1 MVFPRIK
8 NYKYPLLSDAFSN
21 ADIFAAKKVLESRQ
35 ITMSK
40 ITSDFEKKFAQY
52 LGVRFALM
60 VNSGSSANLL
70 ALSLICNPQRKKR
83 LLPGDEVIIPAI
95 CWSTSLWPIVQ
106 HGLKPV
112 CVDVE
117 KNNFNIDI
125 SKLKKAITSK
135 TRAIFCVHVLG
146 LSTNMQEVINIAKK
160 NNLIIIEDTCES
172 FGSRYSNKLLGSFGD
187 VGTFSFYYSHQITS
201 GEGGMIICKSSED
214 YEILH
219 SLRAHG
225 WSRHP
230 ATQKKII
237 RKYPNLDPR
246 FIFINSGYNLRPTDV
261 QAALAASQFKR
272 KNVFKINREYNR
284 NKIIEEVYNL
294 KKYTNQI
301 QFLQSDKNIKPS
313 WFGLPILLNC
323 KYKNK
328 KINYLNYLNKM
339 GVETR
344 PIISGNFI
352 NQPAIEL
359 FKLNKK
365 KQKFINAQFVED
377 LGFFI
382 GLHTKKITSSLARY
396 LALHLLKI
404 DEL

>member
-1 MVFPRIK
+1 
-8 NYKYPLLSDAFSN
+8 
-21 ADIFAAKKVLESRQ
+21 
-35 ITMSK
+35 
-40 ITSDFEKKFAQY
+40 
-52 LGVRFALM
+52 
-60 VNSGSSANLL
+60 
-70 ALSLICNPQRKKR
+70 
-83 LLPGDEVIIPAI
+83 
-95 CWSTSLWPIVQ
+95 
-106 HGLKPV
+106 
-112 CVDVE
+112 
-117 KNNFNIDI
+117 
-125 SKLKKAITSK
+125 
-135 TRAIFCVHVLG
+135 
-146 LSTNMQEVINIAKK
+146 MQEVIHIAKN

-172 FGSRYSNKLLGSFGD
+172 FGSRYSDKLLGSFGD

-219 SLRAHG
+219 ALRAHG

-230 ATQKKII
+230 ATQIKTI

-272 KNVFKINREYNR
+272 KDIFKMNREYNR
-284 NKIIEEVYNL
+284 NKIIKEVYKL
-294 KKYTNQI
+294 KKYTDQI

-313 WFGLPILLNC
+313 WFGLPILLNY

-328 KINYLNYLNKM
+328 KIKYLNYLNKM